1 MCGRMVVT
9 RSASEIAEFFD
20 FVGDLEACELG
31 PRYNVAPSQDIMA
44 IRMTAGEGRGLS
56 LLHWGLIPSWAKQRS
71 IAYRMINARSETAHE
86 KPAFRQALRTRR
98 CIVPADGFYEW
109 QQPAT
114 PTSGGKAPKK
124 VPHYF
129 HHSEGEPLAIAGL
142 WEAWTDRAT
151 GEVVESCTLLTT
163 EANEDVQPVHHRMPV
178 FLGEG
183 DHALWLDPSVSDVS
197 DLDRLLVPAHSG
209 LLEAVRVSTLV
220 NNPRNEDPRCIEA
233 EA

>member
-9 RSASEIAEFFD
+9 RSAHEIAELFD
-20 FVGDLEACELG
+20 LVADPEECELG

-44 IRMTAGEGRGLS
+44 IRMRAGEGRGLS

-86 KPAFRQALRTRR
+86 KPAFRRALRARR

-109 QQPAT
+109 QQPAA
-114 PTSGGKAPKK
+114 PESGGKAPKK

-129 HHSEGEPLAIAGL
+129 RHSEAEALAIAGL
-142 WEAWTDRAT
+142 WETWTDRAT

-163 EANEDVQPVHHRMPV
+163 EANKIIVGNGLRTDETPLEVSMYHPGCLCGTYAASDRPGLC
-178 FLGEG
+178 FLLRCCEK
-183 DHALWLDPSVSDVS
+183 
-197 DLDRLLVPAHSG
+197 RLQSQ
-209 LLEAVRVSTLV
+209 
-220 NNPRNEDPRCIEA
+220 
-233 EA
+233 